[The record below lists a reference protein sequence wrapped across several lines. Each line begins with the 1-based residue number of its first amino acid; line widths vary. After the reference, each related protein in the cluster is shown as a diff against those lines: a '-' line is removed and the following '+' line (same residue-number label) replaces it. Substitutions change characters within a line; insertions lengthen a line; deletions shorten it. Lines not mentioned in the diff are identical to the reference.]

1 MRVISVNF
9 TLRKTIFVILI
20 FVVTSAIIIY
30 IFSQLG
36 FNAILDA
43 LKQANILLLFP
54 TFLLIIV
61 SFSLRTGRWNLL
73 LSSYKLPPSIKLF
86 PILCSGIFINTI
98 IPLRVGEFVRRYWLS
113 QDRNTS
119 FSKSLTSVIIERFV
133 DSVALVLITAFS
145 IIFIF
150 SDLQSV
156 IQSWLFSVGII
167 ALFIAFFVLIRK
179 PWFVNFCI
187 KILQTIFKPAKQIQ
201 KKAVEGMSE
210 LTKDIEDLITD
221 KRNTPLALL
230 IAFPIWILE
239 ASKVYI
245 LSIAVGYPLP
255 FGVAL
260 FIGATS
266 YLLGASIV
274 NPAGLSQLLFMIGL
288 FAFLFPSALVICSV
302 IAILD
307 WFVSF
312 SWLLLSGAP
321 SSLYYSLKI

>member
-1 MRVISVNF
+1 VRTISDNF
-9 TLRKTIFVILI
+9 TLPKTVFVILI
-20 FVVTSAIIIY
+20 FVVTSALVFY
-30 IFSQLG
+30 IFNQLG
-36 FNAILDA
+36 FNAIFNA
-43 LKQANILLLFP
+43 FKQANIFLLFP
-54 TFLLIIV
+54 AFLLLLV

-73 LSSYKLPPSIKLF
+73 ISSFRLSPSIKLF

-98 IPLRVGEFVRRYWLS
+98 IPLRVGEFVRSYWLAQS
-113 QDRNTS
+113 KQTS
-119 FSKSLTSVIIERFV
+119 FSKALTSVIIERFV
-133 DSVALVLITAFS
+133 DSVALVVITAFS

-150 SDLQSV
+150 GDLQNI
-156 IQSWLFSVGII
+156 IQSWFFSVGII
-167 ALFIAFFVLIRK
+167 ILFIAFFILIRK

-187 KILQTIFKPAKQIQ
+187 KMLQTIFKPAKQIQ
-201 KKAVEGMSE
+201 KKAIEGMSD

-221 KRNTPLALL
+221 RRNTPLALL

-255 FGVAL
+255 LGAAL
-260 FIGATS
+260 FIGATT

-312 SWLLLSGAP
+312 SWLLLTGAP
-321 SSLYYSLKI
+321 SSLYYFYRI

>member
-1 MRVISVNF
+1 VRA
-9 TLRKTIFVILI
+9 LRKTVFVILI
-20 FVVTSAIIIY
+20 FVVTSALIFY
-30 IFSQLG
+30 IFNQLG
-36 FNAILDA
+36 FNAIFSA
-43 LKQANILLLFP
+43 LKQANLLLVFP
-54 TFLLIIV
+54 SFLLLLA
-61 SFSLRTGRWNLL
+61 SFSLRTGRWNILITSFK
-73 LSSYKLPPSIKLF
+73 LSPSAKLF

-98 IPLRVGEFVRRYWLS
+98 IPLRVGEFVRSYWLAKEK
-113 QDRNTS
+113 QTS

-133 DSVALVLITAFS
+133 DSVALVVITAFS

-150 SDLQSV
+150 SDLKGIV
-156 IQSWLFSVGII
+156 QSWFFSIGVI
-167 ALFIAFFVLIRK
+167 ALFIAFFILIRK

-187 KILQTIFKPAKQIQ
+187 KILQTIFRPTKQIQ

-210 LTKDIEDLITD
+210 LTEDIESLITD

-239 ASKVYI
+239 ACKVYI
-245 LSIAVGYPLP
+245 LSIAVGFPLP
-255 FGVAL
+255 LGAAL
-260 FIGATS
+260 FIGATT

-288 FAFLFPSALVICSV
+288 FAFLFPNALVICSV

-312 SWLLLSGAP
+312 SWLLLTGAP
-321 SSLYYSLKI
+321 SSLYYSVRI

>member
-1 MRVISVNF
+1 VIGV
-9 TLRKTIFVILI
+9 LI
-20 FVVTSAIIIY
+20 GY
-30 IFSQLG
+30 IFNQLG
-36 FNAILDA
+36 VNAIFDA
-43 LKQANILLLFP
+43 LKQADIFLLLP
-54 TFLLIIV
+54 CFLIVLV
-61 SFSLRTGRWNLL
+61 SFSLRTGRWNIL
-73 LSSYKLPPSIKLF
+73 LSSFKLSPGAKLF

-98 IPLRVGEFVRRYWLS
+98 IPLRVGEFVRSYWLAQS
-113 QDRNTS
+113 DESKQTT
-119 FSKSLTSVIIERFV
+119 FSKTLTSVIIERFV
-133 DSVALVLITAFS
+133 DSVALVVITAFS

-150 SDLQSV
+150 SNLQNV
-156 IQSWLFSVGII
+156 IQSWFFSVGII
-167 ALFIAFFVLIRK
+167 VLFIAFFYLIRK

-187 KILQTIFKPAKQIQ
+187 KLLQTLFKPVEHIQ
-201 KKAVEGMSE
+201 EKAVTGISE

-239 ASKVYI
+239 ASKVYV

-255 FGVAL
+255 LGTAL

-307 WFVSF
+307 WFVCF
-312 SWLLLSGAP
+312 SWLVLSGVP
-321 SSLYYSLKI
+321 SSLYYSLRL

>member
-1 MRVISVNF
+1 M
-9 TLRKTIFVILI
+9 
-20 FVVTSAIIIY
+20 
-30 IFSQLG
+30 
-36 FNAILDA
+36 
-43 LKQANILLLFP
+43 
-54 TFLLIIV
+54 
-61 SFSLRTGRWNLL
+61 
-73 LSSYKLPPSIKLF
+73 
-86 PILCSGIFINTI
+86 
-98 IPLRVGEFVRRYWLS
+98 
-113 QDRNTS
+113 
-119 FSKSLTSVIIERFV
+119 
-133 DSVALVLITAFS
+133 
-145 IIFIF
+145 
-150 SDLQSV
+150 
-156 IQSWLFSVGII
+156 FSVGII

-187 KILQTIFKPAKQIQ
+187 KILQTVFKPTKQIQ

-210 LTKDIEDLITD
+210 ITKDIEDLITD

-245 LSIAVGYPLP
+245 LSIAVGFPLP

-266 YLLGASIV
+266 YLLGASFV

-288 FAFLFPSALVICSV
+288 FAFLFPNALVICSV

-312 SWLLLSGAP
+312 SWLLISGAP
-321 SSLYYSLKI
+321 SSLYYSIKF

>member
-1 MRVISVNF
+1 MSEISENF
-9 TLRKTIFVILI
+9 TLRKTLFVILI
-20 FVVTSAIIIY
+20 FVVTIALIFY
-30 IFSQLG
+30 IFNQLG
-36 FNAILDA
+36 FNAIFNA
-43 LKQANILLLFP
+43 LKQANIFLLFP
-54 TFLLIIV
+54 TYLLLLI

-73 LSSYKLPPSIKLF
+73 ISSFRLSPSIKLF

-98 IPLRVGEFVRRYWLS
+98 IPLRVGEFVRSYWLA
-113 QDRNTS
+113 QGKQTS
-119 FSKSLTSVIIERFV
+119 FSKALTTVIIERFV
-133 DSVALVLITAFS
+133 DSVALVVITAFS

-150 SDLQSV
+150 GDLQNIV
-156 IQSWLFSVGII
+156 QSWFFSVGII
-167 ALFIAFFVLIRK
+167 VLFIAFFILIRK
-179 PWFVNFCI
+179 PWFVDFCI
-187 KILQTIFKPAKQIQ
+187 KILQMIFRPTKQIQ
-201 KKAVEGMSE
+201 KKAIEGISD

-239 ASKVYI
+239 ACKVYI

-255 FGVAL
+255 LGAAL

-266 YLLGASIV
+266 YLLGASII

-312 SWLLLSGAP
+312 SWLLLTGAP
-321 SSLYYSLKI
+321 SSFYYSFRI